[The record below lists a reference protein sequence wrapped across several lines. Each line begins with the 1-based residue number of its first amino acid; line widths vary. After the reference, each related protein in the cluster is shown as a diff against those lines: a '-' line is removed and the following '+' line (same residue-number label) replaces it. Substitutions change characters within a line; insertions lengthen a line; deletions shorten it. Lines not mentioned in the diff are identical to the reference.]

1 MSTEQRQ
8 TTESETDPRENAE
21 PETDEHH
28 QVIEEREPAP
38 PTEKPEVKDEHKE
51 KAKEMAKDYDDQ
63 RPTVAMPGTGGAV
76 AGTAVNEWLDDEGNP
91 KFSDKSDKKDEA

>member
-8 TTESETDPRENAE
+8 SGESETDPRENAE

-38 PTEKPEVKDEHKE
+38 PTEKPEVTDEHKE
-51 KAKEMAKDYDDQ
+51 KAKKMAEAYEDD
-63 RPTVAMPGTGGAV
+63 RPTTKMPGTGGAV

-91 KFSDKSDKKDEA
+91 KYSEESKKDEA